1 MEDTVQFNLLS
12 KSQSQEQVENCH
24 PQSLAERL
32 SDEHRI
38 RNHLQNQIGI
48 SHCLGALLIN
58 QIGSTTAPIFIGGD
72 TCPRFRPGAFH

>member
-12 KSQSQEQVENCH
+12 KSQSQEQVEDRHLQN
-24 PQSLAERL
+24 LVERV
-32 SDEHRI
+32 SDENCI

-48 SHCLGALLIN
+48 SYCLGTLLIN
-58 QIGSTTAPIFIGGD
+58 QFGCTTAPIFIGGD